1 MSLASKH
8 RFSDSSFRYK
18 KEIHLTALLYFH
30 RISDNRVAGPSLK
43 NLRMFMKLCG
53 KDFKR
58 IVLTTTMWD
67 LVDPEIG
74 VIREQEM
81 IDQYWSVMI
90 ECGSRVSRFLQ
101 TRASAFQVLRP
112 IIDDINAGED
122 LLLQKEMEDIAS
134 TLRKTT
140 AGAILYNKF
149 EVLVTRQQKMLEG
162 IREEMKQPEVDEA
175 QLQLLMEEY
184 RKLSEK
190 WRIASDASWKLKIRS
205 LQQKLT
211 LKTERWTK
219 FLSPF
224 LRKVRFRLWSYR
236 VTVA

>member
-1 MSLASKH
+1 M
-8 RFSDSSFRYK
+8 
-18 KEIHLTALLYFH
+18 
-30 RISDNRVAGPSLK
+30 AGTPLK
-43 NLRMFMKLCG
+43 NLRLFEKLCG
-53 KDFKR
+53 QDFKK
-58 IVLTTTMWD
+58 IVFTTTMWD
-67 LVDPEIG
+67 EVDPEIG
-74 VIREQEM
+74 VRREQDM
-81 IDQYWSVMI
+81 IDRYWSWMI
-90 ECGSRVSRFLQ
+90 DRGSRVSRFLQ

-112 IIDDINAGED
+112 IIDDINARED
-122 LLLQKEMEDIAS
+122 LLLQKEMNDIAL
-134 TLRKTT
+134 TLRQTS

-149 EVLVTRQQKMLEG
+149 EALVTRQQKMLEG

-219 FLSPF
+219 ILSPF